1 MLANT
6 YMNVEDIIIN
16 LKVLEKVQIHEK
28 LISRGQYLNIE
39 YASVIPVG
47 VRRWWRQD
55 NRIEMLKKIQMVVRC
70 AIDLIEETSSSVVLI
85 QESGRKK
92 KLDVK
97 PYLMNCVQGLRN
109 LKETYAECSAT
120 CAQLDIF
127 IDSIESATGS

>member
-1 MLANT
+1 
-6 YMNVEDIIIN
+6 MNIEDIIIN

-47 VRRWWRQD
+47 IRRWWRQD

-70 AIDLIEETSSSVVLI
+70 AIDSIEETDWNNSQ

-97 PYLMNCVQGLRN
+97 PYLVNCVKGLKN
-109 LKETYAECSAT
+109 LKETYTECSTT
-120 CAQLDIF
+120 CAQLDIS